1 MDALTN
7 HELQLGILEL
17 DHAIYLHDQWFR
29 NLLKVLI
36 AHVPAELADLCV
48 DAHLHCSFGKW
59 LAGDAARLFDDRDEY
74 VALQKAHEVVH
85 SEARKLLQ
93 LSVNGLV
100 IPPAEWDFFERC
112 RETMR
117 LSVLS
122 ARDRF
127 AEVASNR
134 DPLTEIQTR
143 RGLLTELRKQ
153 QALVERGRQACALA
167 MVDLDHF
174 KKVNDTYGHVAGDV
188 VLVDVVQCV
197 KAHLRPYDRI
207 YRYGGEEFIVCMPDT
222 TVEQA
227 GEIMDRLRLSIARL
241 DFEFADIQVTASFG
255 VAALAGSM
263 PVEDAIG
270 PADRAMYEAKA
281 AGRNRVVLQR

>member
-17 DHAIYLHDQWFR
+17 DHAIYLHDEWFR
-29 NLLKVLI
+29 SLLKVLI
-36 AHVPAELADLCV
+36 ARVPAEPTDLCA

-59 LAGDAARLFDDRDEY
+59 LVGDASRLFDDEHEY
-74 VALQKAHEVVH
+74 ASVQKAHEAVH
-85 SEARKLLQ
+85 VRAFRLLQ
-93 LSVNGLV
+93 RSADGLR
-100 IPPAEWDFFERC
+100 ISPAEWDCFERC
-112 RETMR
+112 RDKMR
-117 LSVLS
+117 LLVLT

-127 AEVASNR
+127 AEVANNR

-143 RGLLTELRKQ
+143 PGLLTELRKQ

-167 MVDLDHF
+167 MLDLDHF
-174 KKVNDTYGHVAGDV
+174 KKVNDTYGHAAGDV
-188 VLVDVVQCV
+188 VLVAVVQCV

-222 TVEQA
+222 TLEQA

-241 DFEFADIQVTASFG
+241 RFGFADIQVTASFG
-255 VAALAGSM
+255 VAALAESM
-263 PVEDAIG
+263 SVEDAIG
-270 PADRAMYEAKA
+270 CADRAMYDAKA
-281 AGRNRVVLQR
+281 AGRNRVVLHR